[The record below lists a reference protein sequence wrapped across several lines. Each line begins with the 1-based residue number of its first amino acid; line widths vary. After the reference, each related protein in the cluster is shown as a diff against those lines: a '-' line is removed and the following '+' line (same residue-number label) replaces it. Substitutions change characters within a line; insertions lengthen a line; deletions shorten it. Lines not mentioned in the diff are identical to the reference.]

1 MVASIYI
8 TFPFDENVATRQR
21 SGGSCSTGLAQII
34 LMPIAMAIAGLPTT
48 VPMAAGIWFNLPLLI
63 PIGAFAGLAYAAA
76 LFVWAT
82 RYAGR
87 VLTEREPEVIMAAR
101 LER

>member
-1 MVASIYI
+1 
-8 TFPFDENVATRQR
+8 
-21 SGGSCSTGLAQII
+21 AQVI
-34 LMPIAMAIAGLPTT
+34 LLPIAMAIAGLPTT
-48 VPMAAGIWFNLPLLI
+48 VPMAAGIWFNVPALI
-63 PIGAFAGLAYAAA
+63 PIGAFAGLTYAAI

-87 VLTEREPEVIMAAR
+87 LLTAREPEVLMAAR